1 MATTTTTQW
10 SLDPSH
16 TEIQFKVRHLMLS
29 NVTGAFKSF
38 TGAVTTEG
46 DDFKTADIKFD
57 AETASV
63 DTSDTNRD
71 NHLRSGEFFDAENHP
86 HISFQSHG
94 LKHVQGD
101 HYKAEGTL
109 TIRGVAKPVEL
120 DAEFNGFGIDP
131 WGNRRAGFSLKGK
144 VNRKD
149 FGLVW
154 NAPLE
159 AGGFLLADDVT
170 LLAEAQLIAQ
180 KDEVAA

>member
-86 HISFQSHG
+86 HLSFQSHG
-94 LKHVQGD
+94 LKHVEGD

-109 TIRGVAKPVEL
+109 TIRGVAQPVEL
-120 DAEFNGFGIDP
+120 DAEFNYTFTYKLKPTNVTIRLFRDP
-131 WGNRRAGFSLKGK
+131 SSKTNWLF
-144 VNRKD
+144 
-149 FGLVW
+149 
-154 NAPLE
+154 
-159 AGGFLLADDVT
+159 VT
-170 LLAEAQLIAQ
+170 
-180 KDEVAA
+180 KK